1 MNKLT
6 FLLLIVVFFNQK
18 AISKESNYI
27 DYFNKIYAK
36 QIYIKNYDDF
46 KQQLIENGFADKK
59 WIQYTLYQNGIRKN
73 EIDALREPKMIYLPV
88 PKKLKTPEVKKSLND
103 KNKPICTLL
112 SPDELSKNINY
123 KSLYPNYKDYIFS
136 RKLSSPKTGTTE
148 EVLQEDKFYYE
159 DLGRWVAFTDTINK
173 DSGRPLEGYFLPPCY
188 EEIIIKKVIA
198 PVVKKDP
205 EIKKELPAPRT
216 ETFLGQLSI
225 GNVVIKSNDDLN
237 SKFDL
242 SFLKMG
248 LLIQKPI
255 DNYIFRTGIA
265 INNYIKIKFTS
276 DISSSS
282 SNNIKYYFDYLL
294 GVSRNKDKHYL
305 TLQYDNLNYLL
316 NINKPAQIILR
327 PVRVDRLSFIDA
339 YSLNKNYALLGG
351 IAYLPSLFSKAD
363 GYEVSLGLKKTYSKE
378 LSFSGLYFRNDISK
392 TGINNTSNGVVINSI
407 YQF

>member
-6 FLLLIVVFFNQK
+6 IFLLILVFYNQQ

-36 QIYIKNYDDF
+36 QIYIKNYEDF
-46 KQQLIENGFADKK
+46 KQQLIDNGFTDKK

-73 EIDALREPKMIYLPV
+73 EIDALKEPKMIYLPV
-88 PKKLKTPEVKKSLND
+88 PKKLNTPEVKKNLND

-112 SPDELSKNINY
+112 SPDELSKNVNY
-123 KSLYPNYKDYIFS
+123 KILYPNYKDYIFS

-148 EVLQEDKFYYE
+148 AILQEDKFYYE

-188 EEIIIKKVIA
+188 EEIIIKKVIV
-198 PVVKKDP
+198 PEVKKGP
-205 EIKKELPAPRT
+205 EIKKELPAPRK
-216 ETFLGQLSI
+216 ETFFGLLSI
-225 GNVVIKSNDDLN
+225 GNVVIKSDDDLN

-248 LLIQKPI
+248 LSIQKPM
-255 DNYIFRTGIA
+255 DNYILRSGITL
-265 INNYIKIKFTS
+265 NNYMKIKFTS
-276 DISSSS
+276 DNSSSV
-282 SNNIKYYFDYLL
+282 SNDIKYYFDYLI
-294 GVSRNKDKHYL
+294 GVSKKEENHYL

-316 NINKPAQIILR
+316 NINKPDQVILR
-327 PVRVDRLSFIDA
+327 PVRVDRLSFLDA
-339 YSLNKNYALLGG
+339 YSLNNDYALLGG
-351 IAYLPSLFSKAD
+351 IAYFPSLFSKAD
-363 GYEVSLGLKKTYSKE
+363 GYEMSLGLRKTYSKE
-378 LSFSGLYFRNDISK
+378 LSFSGVYFRNDISK
-392 TGINNTSNGVVINSI
+392 ASINNTANGIVINSI

>member
-6 FLLLIVVFFNQK
+6 FLLLSLVFFHQK
-18 AISKESNYI
+18 AISQESNYI

-46 KQQLIENGFADKK
+46 KQQLIENGFTDKK

-88 PKKLKTPEVKKSLND
+88 PKKLNTPEVKKNLNE
-103 KNKPICTLL
+103 KNKPICSLL
-112 SPDELSKNINY
+112 SPDELNRNVTY

-136 RKLSSPKTGTTE
+136 RTLSSPKAGTTE
-148 EVLQEDKFYYE
+148 EVLQNDKFFYE

-173 DSGRPLEGYFLPPCY
+173 DSGRPLGGYLLPPCY
-188 EEIIIKKVIA
+188 EGIIIKKVIA
-198 PVVKKDP
+198 PEVKKEP

-216 ETFLGQLSI
+216 ETFFGQLSI
-225 GNVVIKSNDDLN
+225 GNVVIKSDDDLN

-255 DNYIFRTGIA
+255 DNYILRTGIA

-276 DISSSS
+276 DISSSA
-282 SNNIKYYFDYLL
+282 SNNIKYYFDYLI
-294 GVSRNKDKHYL
+294 GVSKKKENHYL

-327 PVRVDRLSFIDA
+327 PVRVDRLSLLDA

-351 IAYLPSLFSKAD
+351 IAYFPSLFSKAD
-363 GYEVSLGLKKTYSKE
+363 GYEMSLGVKQTYSKK
-378 LSFSGLYFRNDISK
+378 LSFSGMYFRNDISK
-392 TGINNTSNGVVINSI
+392 AGINNTSNGVVINSI